1 MVPIKA
7 KITKYILLSAVKFP
21 LLFPKWLNETGKYH
35 FGKDSNK
42 SIDFREGWEVASYF
56 ESEMKWKA
64 VSIVCQI
71 SHEDLEKIHKW
82 MRRSS
87 SPLSYN
93 EKRDR
98 DSFKVSF
105 ENSESY
111 RNIGWLDFGKEKRI
125 MSLAH
130 IEMPNSF
137 SDSCYISISKFSGG
151 LTYLSTYFML
161 KDSATLAVQK
171 QDVKEVMGYVTF
183 QSLNPFSRRFK
194 VIEHHNRESVIR
206 SYLKQNLN
214 IVSTDIKSTIQSLF
228 KNWKIIK
235 NDDDLVVVADFC
247 RSSNEA
253 YFKKTAGSPVSYKTE
268 NHYVMIETWQDYC
281 DLKISDDSSEHYCM
295 QTVTEGTTIDAVFI
309 KNQNP
314 ENVDKNDVF
323 SDIGLEIHDS
333 HLYFSTIIE
342 LTNKYKKVMSFVN
355 LALISKLSE
364 PEENHD
370 VLFKASIELDLIAE
384 QLDSINAA
392 TSHYCDQK
400 YIEAVRNWIKYR
412 KNETIKQNTIVSKRR
427 NFSSDSLQVKNLR
440 FNKIYS
446 LIVGLLVIVQIVLAC
461 LTIEWSKYW

>member
-1 MVPIKA
+1 MVPLKA
-7 KITKYILLSAVKFP
+7 KITKLIFLSAVKFP
-21 LLFPKWLNETGKYH
+21 LLFPKWMNETGKYH
-35 FGKDSNK
+35 FGKESNK
-42 SIDFREGWEVASYF
+42 TTKLSKNWEVASYL

-82 MRRSS
+82 MRKSS

-98 DSFKVSF
+98 DSFKVNF
-105 ENSESY
+105 DNSESY
-111 RNIGWLDFGKEKRI
+111 RNIGWLNFGKEKRI

-130 IEMPNSF
+130 IEMPNGF

-151 LTYLSTYFML
+151 LTYLSMYFML
-161 KDSATLAVQK
+161 KDSATLAVQNK
-171 QDVKEVMGYVTF
+171 DVKEIVEYMTF
-183 QSLNPFSRRFK
+183 QSLNPLSRRFR
-194 VIEHHNRESVIR
+194 VTEHHDRENIIR
-206 SYLKQNLN
+206 AHLKQNLN
-214 IVSTDIKSTIQSLF
+214 MVCADIKSTVQSLF

-235 NDDDLVVVADFC
+235 SDDDLVLVADFC
-247 RSSNEA
+247 RNTNDP
-253 YFKKTAGSPVSYKTE
+253 YFKKTDEAPVSYKTE

-295 QTVTEGTTIDAVFI
+295 RTVIEDTAIDAVFI

-323 SDIGLEIHDS
+323 SNIGLEIHDS

-342 LTNKYKKVMSFVN
+342 LTKKYKKVMSFVN
-355 LALISKLSE
+355 LALINKSSE

-400 YIEAVRNWIKYR
+400 YIEAIRNWIKYR
-412 KNETIKQNTIVSKRR
+412 KNETNKQNVIVSKRR
-427 NFSSDSLQVKNLR
+427 SFSSDSLQVKNLR

-446 LIVGLLVIVQIVLAC
+446 LIVGLLVVVQIVLAC
-461 LTIEWSKYW
+461 LTIDWSKYW